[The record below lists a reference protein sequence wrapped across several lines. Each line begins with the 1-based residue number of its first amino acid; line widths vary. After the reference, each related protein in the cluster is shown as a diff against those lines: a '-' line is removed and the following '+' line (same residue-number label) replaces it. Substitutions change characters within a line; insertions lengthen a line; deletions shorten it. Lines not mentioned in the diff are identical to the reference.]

1 VKILNQISKIN
12 FMIEIDGLFGYGQVL
27 RTAIALSALTLKPV
41 KIFNIRKRRPKPGL
55 MAQHLTGVK
64 IAGEFCNAEIKG
76 LKLYSTEL
84 EFIPKELDTPSKKK
98 IDIGTAGS
106 IGLLLQTLVP
116 IILFS
121 DKEVELEIR
130 GGTAGLGAPPI
141 EYLQNV
147 LFPILVKL
155 GIRLPEIEILRYG
168 FYPRGGGVVKC
179 KFYPVDK
186 LRSIELVER
195 GEVKDIE
202 GISICGSLPEHIAK
216 RQANS
221 AKKFLLENGYNS
233 EIKALAANTFSPGT
247 CITLWANCENT
258 ILGSD
263 SLGKRGKPAEKV
275 GEEAAK
281 DLLNSI
287 NSNVALDKYM
297 ADQIIPFIALAKGK
311 SKIKVEE
318 ITEHCLTNMKVCEKI
333 LDVEFQVDKENKV
346 IEVEGVGF
354 KRD

>member
-1 VKILNQISKIN
+1 
-12 FMIEIDGLFGYGQVL
+12 MIEIDGSFGYGQLL
-27 RTAIALSALTLKPV
+27 RTAIALSALTLKSV

-55 MAQHLTGVK
+55 MAQHLTGAK
-64 IAGEFCNAEIKG
+64 IAAEFCKAETKG

-84 EFIPKELDTPSKKK
+84 EFVPKELNIPSRKK

-106 IGLLLQTLVP
+106 IGLLLQTLFP
-116 IILFS
+116 IILFG

-141 EYLQNV
+141 EYLQNI
-147 LFPILVKL
+147 LFPILTKF
-155 GIRLPEIEILRYG
+155 GIKLPEVEIVRYG
-168 FYPRGGGVVKC
+168 FYPRGGGIVKC
-179 KFYPVDK
+179 KIYPVK
-186 LRSIELVER
+186 ELKHIELVER

-202 GISICGSLPEHIAK
+202 GISVCGSLPKHIAE

-221 AKKFLLENGYNS
+221 ARKLLFERGYNS
-233 EIKALAANTFSPGT
+233 EIKALAVNTFSPGT

-263 SLGKRGKPAEKV
+263 SLGAKGKPAEKV
-275 GEEAAK
+275 GKEAAK

-287 NSNVALDKYM
+287 NSNVALDKHM

-333 LDVEFQVDKENKV
+333 LNVEFQVDEENKV